1 MSYLN
6 SRSQLKFSSVLKLA
20 FLMNSNTLII
30 TNSSQCTTIVSF
42 NYLNSLHDERL
53 NTTII
58 TRKLYDR
65 AVNSQLLAY
74 NIKEFKNKTSKK
86 KRQMDLRGRCALRK
100 LLEFVRYIQLQY
112 YIGIHFIKIASSSV
126 LANQIPERTD
136 QQMFCEVKMKY

>member
-1 MSYLN
+1 
-6 SRSQLKFSSVLKLA
+6 
-20 FLMNSNTLII
+20 MNSNTPII

-74 NIKEFKNKTSKK
+74 NIKEFKNKTNKK
-86 KRQMDLRGRCALRK
+86 KGQMDLRRRCALRK
-100 LLEFVRYIQLQY
+100 LLKFIRHIQLQY

-126 LANQIPERTD
+126 LANTIPERTD
-136 QQMFCEVKMKY
+136 QQMFCELKMKC